1 MPKVTEDVQATDL
14 VYCRLLIKAFNMR
27 TKLFTLL
34 GMFLAVTSQAQF
46 IQQLT
51 VVPANPTTTDY
62 VHVIV
67 DAGFPSGS
75 CDEHSQMGGFVN
87 ASRYD
92 ASTLHCLGML
102 SFICY
107 DADTFDLGVLTAGNY
122 TFFVTVDAG
131 GLPAPCTPGIVPGAF
146 DSILFSVTS
155 ATGISD
161 PENPEFSV
169 RPNPATDFLQISAAL
184 AYGELFCYD
193 AQGRLLWT
201 RSVTDSQRISLTGM
215 DKGMYYLQFVSE
227 GTRSS
232 LVKFIKA
239 N

>member
-1 MPKVTEDVQATDL
+1 
-14 VYCRLLIKAFNMR
+14 MR

-34 GMFLAVTSQAQF
+34 GMILALTSQAQF

-51 VVPANPTTTDY
+51 VVPANPTTTD
-62 VHVIV
+62 HIQVIV

-75 CDEHSQMGGFVN
+75 CDEHTQMGGFVN

-131 GLPAPCTPGIVPGAF
+131 GYPAPCTPGIVPGPM
-146 DSILFSVTS
+146 DSISFIVSTATGLPQLGPERFEVYPNPVSDKLSIKSYQYFESGLFIVYDATGRTLFTS
-155 ATGISD
+155 AIEKDGTVDVGALSAGTYFIQYVNGSSRSAFVRFLK
-161 PENPEFSV
+161 NP
-169 RPNPATDFLQISAAL
+169 
-184 AYGELFCYD
+184 
-193 AQGRLLWT
+193 
-201 RSVTDSQRISLTGM
+201 
-215 DKGMYYLQFVSE
+215 
-227 GTRSS
+227 
-232 LVKFIKA
+232 
-239 N
+239 